1 MVRIAAWH
9 ALAALL
15 VLAFAHTFELWRW
28 LVATL
33 GQTGAAAVPAGLAL
47 TLAAAFAA
55 ILRGRGAVEWR
66 LLALA
71 AVLAAVG
78 LMATDP
84 QFPAKRIHVP
94 QYALL
99 AAILRLALPDCA
111 GWTRTLGAAFLAS
124 LYGVHDEFV
133 QGLMPTRGYGTPD
146 MLTNALGAFAGA
158 LALHDP
164 RERSAP
170 ALAPADLVRLT
181 SIALVVGS
189 MAVAFVGWRGASLPW
204 WPAIGFALAFALG
217 LAPGAGRPILL
228 PAALLCAAFPAYILL
243 HHALAL
249 PFR

>member
-15 VLAFAHTFELWRW
+15 VLVFAHTFELWRW

-33 GQTGAAAVPAGLAL
+33 GPTGAAFVPAGLAL
-47 TLAAAFAA
+47 ALAAGFAAILRARGAIEWRYLALAAAFAA
-55 ILRGRGAVEWR
+55 IG
-66 LLALA
+66 LLS
-71 AVLAAVG
+71 
-78 LMATDP
+78 TDP

-133 QGLMPTRGYGTPD
+133 QGLMRTRSYGTAD
-146 MLTNALGAFAGA
+146 MIVNALGACAGA

-170 ALAPADLVRLT
+170 APGPADLARATL
-181 SIALVVGS
+181 IAAIVGVL
-189 MAVAFVGWRGASLPW
+189 AVAFVNWRDAPLPW
-204 WPAIGFALAFALG
+204 WPALGFALAFPLG
-217 LAPGAGRPILL
+217 IAPGAWRPILS
-228 PAALLCAAFPAYILL
+228 PAALLSAAVPAYILL